1 MQVFDS
7 IKDLTKNKNTVLTL
21 GTFDGIHP
29 GHLKIINKLIDCSK
43 EKSCRNVVIAFHPHP
58 RTVLGSGSDVKMLT
72 TQEERKDLLEK
83 NGIENFLT
91 INFTKEFASLT
102 AEQFIYDYLI
112 NGIGLSEIVLGHDH
126 HFGKDRGGNVELL
139 KKIGAKENFSVTTVD
154 AFYINNEIVSS
165 TKIRN
170 SLIEG
175 DLRRANILLGRN
187 YSFTGTVIGGDKR
200 GRELGYPTA
209 NIKLSS
215 QEKLLPAIGIYA
227 VRVLLNSEKHIG
239 LLSIGKRPTF
249 YDEGNLVTEVYIYN
263 FNREIYGEE
272 VTIELVERLRG
283 EEKFNS
289 AEDLISQMN
298 KDKENGLKIFNELNN
313 KFR

>member
-1 MQVFDS
+1 MQVFNS
-7 IKDLTKNKNTVLTL
+7 IKDFTKNKNTILTL

-29 GHLKIINKLIDCSK
+29 GHLKIIDRLVDCSK
-43 EKSCRNVVIAFHPHP
+43 EKGCRNVVITFYPHP
-58 RTVLGSGSDVKMLT
+58 RTVLSSGNDIKMLT
-72 TQEERKDLLEK
+72 SQEERKILLEK
-83 NGIENFLT
+83 HGVENFLT

-102 AEQFIYDYLI
+102 AEEFIYDYLI
-112 NGIGLSEIVLGHDH
+112 NGIGVSEIVLGHDH
-126 HFGKDRGGNVELL
+126 HFGKGRSGNVELL
-139 KKIGAKENFSVTTVD
+139 KKIGAKENFSVITVD
-154 AFYINNEIVSS
+154 AFYINNEVVSS

-170 SLIEG
+170 ALIEG
-175 DLRRANILLGRN
+175 DLKKANSLLGRN
-187 YSFTGTVIGGDKR
+187 YSFSGTVIGGDKR

-227 VRVLLNSEKHIG
+227 VRVLLENEEHIG

-249 YDEGNLVTEVYIYN
+249 YNAGELVTEVYIYN
-263 FNREIYGEE
+263 FNCEIYGEV

-289 AEDLISQMN
+289 SEDLINQMD
-298 KDKENGLKIFNELNN
+298 KDKENGLKIFNKLNN
-313 KFR
+313 

>member
-1 MQVFDS
+1 MQVFNS
-7 IKDLTKNKNTVLTL
+7 IKDLTKNKNTILTL

-29 GHLKIINKLIDCSK
+29 GHLKIIDKLVDSSK
-43 EKSCRNVVIAFHPHP
+43 EKGCRNVVITFYPHP
-58 RTVLGSGSDVKMLT
+58 RTVLNSANEVKMLT
-72 TQEERKDLLEK
+72 TQDERKNLLEK
-83 NGIENFLT
+83 HGVENFLT

-102 AEQFIYDYLI
+102 AEEFIYDYLV
-112 NGIGLSEIVLGHDH
+112 NGIGVSEIVLGHDH
-126 HFGKDRGGNVELL
+126 HFGKGRSGNVELL
-139 KKIGAKENFSVTTVD
+139 KNIGKKENFSVSTVD
-154 AFYINNEIVSS
+154 AFYINNEVVSS

-170 SLIEG
+170 ALSAG
-175 DLRRANILLGRN
+175 DLKKANSLLGRN
-187 YSFTGTVIGGDKR
+187 YSFSGTVIGGDKR

-227 VRVLLNSEKHIG
+227 VRVLLENEKHIG

-249 YDEGNLVTEVYIYN
+249 YNAGELVTETYIYN
-263 FNREIYGEE
+263 FNREIYGEV

-289 AEDLISQMN
+289 AEELISQMN

-313 KFR
+313 

>member
-43 EKSCRNVVIAFHPHP
+43 EKGCRNVVIAFHPHP

-139 KKIGAKENFSVTTVD
+139 KKIGAKEKFSVTTVD

>member
-1 MQVFDS
+1 MQVFNS
-7 IKDLTKNKNTVLTL
+7 IKDLKKNKNTVLTL

-29 GHLKIINKLIDCSK
+29 GHLKIIDKLVDCSK
-43 EKSCRNVVIAFHPHP
+43 EKGCRNVVITFHPHP
-58 RTVLGSGSDVKMLT
+58 RTVLSSGNDVKMLT

-83 NGIENFLT
+83 HGVDNFLT

-112 NGIGLSEIVLGHDH
+112 NGIGVSEIVLGHDH
-126 HFGKDRGGNVELL
+126 HFGKGRSGNVDLL
-139 KKIGAKENFSVTTVD
+139 KIIGAKENFIVTTVD
-154 AFYINNEIVSS
+154 AFYINDEIVSS

-170 SLIEG
+170 ALIDG
-175 DLRRANILLGRN
+175 DLKKANILLGRN
-187 YSFTGTVIGGDKR
+187 YSFSGTVIGGDKR

-227 VRVLLNSEKHIG
+227 VRVLLNNEKHIG

-249 YDEGNLVTEVYIYN
+249 YSAGELVTEVYIYN
-263 FNREIYGEE
+263 FNREIYDEV
-272 VTIELVERLRG
+272 VTIELVKRLRG

-289 AEDLISQMN
+289 ANDLINQMD

-313 KFR
+313 

>member
-29 GHLKIINKLIDCSK
+29 GHLKIINKLIYCSK
-43 EKSCRNVVIAFHPHP
+43 EKGCRNVVIAFHPHP

-249 YDEGNLVTEVYIYN
+249 YDAGNLVTEVYIYN

>member
-1 MQVFDS
+1 MQVLNS
-7 IKDLTKNKNTVLTL
+7 IKDLTKNKNTILTL

-29 GHLKIINKLIDCSK
+29 GHLKIIDKLVACSK
-43 EKSCRNVVIAFHPHP
+43 EKGCRNVVITFYPHP
-58 RTVLGSGSDVKMLT
+58 RTVLGSGNDVKMLT
-72 TQEERKDLLEK
+72 TQEERKNLLK
-83 NGIENFLT
+83 KYGVENFLT
-91 INFTKEFASLT
+91 ITFTKKFASLT
-102 AEQFIYDYLI
+102 AEEFIYDYLI

-126 HFGKDRGGNVELL
+126 HFGKGRSGNVELL
-139 KKIGAKENFSVTTVD
+139 KKIGAEENFSVTTVD
-154 AFYINNEIVSS
+154 AFYINNEVVSS

-170 SLIEG
+170 ALNDG
-175 DLRRANILLGRN
+175 DLKRANILLGRN
-187 YSFTGTVIGGDKR
+187 YSFSGTVVGGDKR

-209 NIKLSS
+209 NIKLLS

-227 VRVLLNSEKHIG
+227 VRVLLKNEKHIG

-249 YDEGNLVTEVYIYN
+249 YDAGNLVAEVYIYN
-263 FNREIYGEE
+263 FNHEIYGEI

-289 AEDLISQMN
+289 AEDLINQMD

-313 KFR
+313 